1 MAISGLGAL
10 LLIGALTGIFRTLDF
25 STPRLVNGTPPQLAW
40 IRILVCL
47 TALIFTVIVRDY
59 YPAVMPN
66 SPNSRFFLMR
76 AFRAGQRS
84 KTLDEFLASYVQRS
98 NRNLAFGSAI
108 SSIEVQ
114 QWRWN
119 YAVDPNDPRLGWVIA
134 VYPFDATAK
143 ASPPR

>member
-1 MAISGLGAL
+1 MVA
-10 LLIGALTGIFRTLDF
+10 TLE
-25 STPRLVNGTPPQLAW
+25 NGGS
-40 IRILVCL
+40 I
-47 TALIFTVIVRDY
+47 VIPIRDY

-98 NRNLAFGSAI
+98 NRNLPFRSAI

-114 QWRWN
+114 QSRCH
-119 YAVDPNDPRLGWVIA
+119 YHVDPNHPRLTSPIA
-134 VYPFDATAK
+134 LDPFHAHA
-143 ASPPR
+143 

>member
-1 MAISGLGAL
+1 MYSVPERKEP
-10 LLIGALTGIFRTLDF
+10 IFYFKMVATLE
-25 STPRLVNGTPPQLAW
+25 NGSS
-40 IRILVCL
+40 I
-47 TALIFTVIVRDY
+47 VIPIRDY

-119 YAVDPNDPRLGWVIA
+119 YAVDPNDPRLG
-134 VYPFDATAK
+134 
-143 ASPPR
+143 